1 VAWHAVAIPILSA
14 GVGVEEGAG
23 AIEEIS
29 VADFADG
36 GISAYDKEQKFYNG
50 VVGSRVPTP

>member
-1 VAWHAVAIPILSA
+1 
-14 GVGVEEGAG
+14 VEEGAG

-36 GISAYDKEQKFYNG
+36 GIGACDKEQKFYNG